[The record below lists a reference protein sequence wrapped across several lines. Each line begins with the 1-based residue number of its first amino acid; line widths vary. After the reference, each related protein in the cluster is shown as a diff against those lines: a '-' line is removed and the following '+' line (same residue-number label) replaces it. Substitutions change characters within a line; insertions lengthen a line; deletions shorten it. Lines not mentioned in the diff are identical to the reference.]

1 LDKGK
6 SNATYFGDSS
16 LYARNDDNATDDNTA
31 MDVLTLY
38 KKRRRKKGLKTKEK
52 KTEIPGQARG

>member
-1 LDKGK
+1 MDD
-6 SNATYFGDSS
+6 NTAM
-16 LYARNDDNATDDNTA
+16 DDNAA

-38 KKRRRKKGLKTKEK
+38 KKKKKKQRKEEKT